1 MNLIKLIFLVKSKVS
16 ALTREEEREKTIPY
30 LYIENKFAINFIIS
44 KSHLYK

>member
-30 LYIENKFAINFIIS
+30 LYIENKCILEMQYI
-44 KSHLYK
+44 KL